1 MGADIVWKEEYLQDG
16 KNNEQLNQDNRP
28 QCSPQ
33 RHLTEA
39 VSVEVVNPINNVANI
54 VNIFKTTNFSLVF
67 RRKSLSLQRVFENK
81 LSFKTMNN
89 KKIVL
94 PLVAVIVLLIAG
106 VAYLAYNLNQEKQ
119 VNKDMQ
125 ELAVLEKQEM
135 ENEYQQFAD
144 QYSEMKTRINNDS
157 IINQL
162 TREQERT
169 KQLLEELRQTK
180 ANDAAEITRLKKE
193 LATVRA
199 VLRSYVLQIDS
210 LNQLNAEL
218 MDENNRVRSE
228 LEYTNQQNMALAS
241 SNMTLSEKVAIAS
254 QLNATNISLMPLN
267 KRGKNNK
274 TMKKARSLQ
283 VAFNIARNVTAANG
297 TREIF
302 IRVTNPMG
310 EVLNGGGSFTYE
322 NRQLAYTMKRTI
334 DYSGEETSI
343 TATWTVNETLPGGS
357 YNVSIFA
364 DGNMI
369 GSRNFTFE
377 K

>member
-1 MGADIVWKEEYLQDG
+1 
-16 KNNEQLNQDNRP
+16 
-28 QCSPQ
+28 
-33 RHLTEA
+33 
-39 VSVEVVNPINNVANI
+39 
-54 VNIFKTTNFSLVF
+54 
-67 RRKSLSLQRVFENK
+67 
-81 LSFKTMNN
+81 MNN

-94 PLVAVIVLLIAG
+94 PLVAVIVLLVAG
-106 VAYLAYNLNQEKQ
+106 VAYLAYSLNQEKQ

-157 IINQL
+157 IVAQL

-169 KQLLEELRQTK
+169 KQLLEELRKTK
-180 ANDAAEITRLKKE
+180 ADDAAEITRLKKE

-228 LEYTNQQNMALAS
+228 LEITNQQNMALAS

-254 QLNATNISLMPLN
+254 QLNATNISLTPLN
-267 KRGKNNK
+267 KKGKNNK
-274 TMKKARSLQ
+274 NMKKARSLL
-283 VAFNIARNVTAANG
+283 VSFNIARNVTAANG

-302 IRVTNPMG
+302 IRITTPMG
-310 EVLNGGGSFTYE
+310 EALNGGGTFSYE
-322 NRQLAYTMKRTI
+322 DRQLAYSIKRSI
-334 DYSGEETSI
+334 DYSGEETSV
-343 TATWTVNETLPGGS
+343 TGMWPVNETLPGGS

>member
-1 MGADIVWKEEYLQDG
+1 M
-16 KNNEQLNQDNRP
+16 
-28 QCSPQ
+28 
-33 RHLTEA
+33 
-39 VSVEVVNPINNVANI
+39 
-54 VNIFKTTNFSLVF
+54 
-67 RRKSLSLQRVFENK
+67 QRVFENK

-254 QLNATNISLMPLN
+254 QLNATNISLTPLN
-267 KRGKNNK
+267 KKGKNNK
-274 TMKKARSLQ
+274 HMKKARSLL
-283 VAFNIARNVTAANG
+283 VSFNIARNVTAANG

>member
-1 MGADIVWKEEYLQDG
+1 
-16 KNNEQLNQDNRP
+16 
-28 QCSPQ
+28 
-33 RHLTEA
+33 
-39 VSVEVVNPINNVANI
+39 
-54 VNIFKTTNFSLVF
+54 
-67 RRKSLSLQRVFENK
+67 
-81 LSFKTMNN
+81 MNN

-94 PLVAVIVLLIAG
+94 PLVAVIVLLVAG
-106 VAYLAYNLNQEKQ
+106 VAYLAYSLNQEKQ

-157 IINQL
+157 IVAQL

-169 KQLLEELRQTK
+169 QQLLEELRKTK
-180 ANDAAEITRLKKE
+180 ADDAAEITRLKKE

-228 LEYTNQQNMALAS
+228 LEITNQQNMALAS

-254 QLNATNISLMPLN
+254 QLNATNISLTPLN
-267 KRGKNNK
+267 KKGKNNK
-274 TMKKARSLQ
+274 HMKKARSLL
-283 VAFNIARNVTAANG
+283 VSFNIARNVTASNG

-302 IRVTNPMG
+302 IRITTPMG
-310 EVLNGGGSFTYE
+310 EALNGGGTFNYE
-322 NRQLAYTMKRTI
+322 DRQLAYSIKRSI
-334 DYSGEETSI
+334 DYSGEETSV
-343 TATWTVNETLPGGS
+343 TGMWPVNETLSGGS

>member
-1 MGADIVWKEEYLQDG
+1 M
-16 KNNEQLNQDNRP
+16 
-28 QCSPQ
+28 
-33 RHLTEA
+33 
-39 VSVEVVNPINNVANI
+39 
-54 VNIFKTTNFSLVF
+54 
-67 RRKSLSLQRVFENK
+67 QRVFENK

-210 LNQLNAEL
+210 LNQ
-218 MDENNRVRSE
+218 
-228 LEYTNQQNMALAS
+228 
-241 SNMTLSEKVAIAS
+241 
-254 QLNATNISLMPLN
+254 
-267 KRGKNNK
+267 
-274 TMKKARSLQ
+274 
-283 VAFNIARNVTAANG
+283 
-297 TREIF
+297 
-302 IRVTNPMG
+302 
-310 EVLNGGGSFTYE
+310 
-322 NRQLAYTMKRTI
+322 
-334 DYSGEETSI
+334 
-343 TATWTVNETLPGGS
+343 
-357 YNVSIFA
+357 
-364 DGNMI
+364 
-369 GSRNFTFE
+369 
-377 K
+377 

>member
-1 MGADIVWKEEYLQDG
+1 
-16 KNNEQLNQDNRP
+16 
-28 QCSPQ
+28 
-33 RHLTEA
+33 
-39 VSVEVVNPINNVANI
+39 
-54 VNIFKTTNFSLVF
+54 
-67 RRKSLSLQRVFENK
+67 
-81 LSFKTMNN
+81 MNN

-254 QLNATNISLMPLN
+254 QLNATNISLMPLT
-267 KRGKNNK
+267 KKGKNNK

-357 YNVSIFA
+357 YNVSVFA

>member
-1 MGADIVWKEEYLQDG
+1 M
-16 KNNEQLNQDNRP
+16 
-28 QCSPQ
+28 
-33 RHLTEA
+33 
-39 VSVEVVNPINNVANI
+39 
-54 VNIFKTTNFSLVF
+54 
-67 RRKSLSLQRVFENK
+67 
-81 LSFKTMNN
+81 N
-89 KKIVL
+89 KKVIV
-94 PLVAVIVLLIAG
+94 PLVAVIVLLLAG
-106 VAYLAYNLNQEKQ
+106 VAYLGYNLNEQKQ

-125 ELAVLEKQEM
+125 ELAALDKKEM
-135 ENEYQQFAD
+135 ENEYQQFAN
-144 QYSEMKTRINNDS
+144 QYKEMQTRINNDS
-157 IINQL
+157 IVEQL
-162 TREQERT
+162 GREQQRT
-169 KQLLEELRQTK
+169 QELLEELRRTK

-199 VLRSYVLQIDS
+199 ILRSYVLQIDS

-228 LEYTNQQNMALAS
+228 LEMTNQQNMALAS

-254 QLNATNISLMPLN
+254 QLNATNISLTPLN
-267 KRGKNNK
+267 KKNKNNK
-274 TMKKARSLQ
+274 TMKKARTLL

>member
-1 MGADIVWKEEYLQDG
+1 
-16 KNNEQLNQDNRP
+16 
-28 QCSPQ
+28 
-33 RHLTEA
+33 
-39 VSVEVVNPINNVANI
+39 
-54 VNIFKTTNFSLVF
+54 
-67 RRKSLSLQRVFENK
+67 
-81 LSFKTMNN
+81 MNN

-94 PLVAVIVLLIAG
+94 PLVAVIVLLVAG
-106 VAYLAYNLNQEKQ
+106 VVYLGYSLSQEKQ

-157 IINQL
+157 IVAQL
-162 TREQERT
+162 NREQQRT
-169 KQLLEELRQTK
+169 QQLLEELRKTK
-180 ANDAAEITRLKKE
+180 ADDAAEITRLKKE

-228 LEYTNQQNMALAS
+228 LEMTNQQNMALAS
-241 SNMTLSEKVAIAS
+241 SNMTLSEKVAVAS
-254 QLNATNISLMPLN
+254 QLNATNISLTPLN
-267 KRGKNNK
+267 KKNKNNK
-274 TMKKARSLQ
+274 TMKKARTLL

>member
-1 MGADIVWKEEYLQDG
+1 
-16 KNNEQLNQDNRP
+16 
-28 QCSPQ
+28 
-33 RHLTEA
+33 
-39 VSVEVVNPINNVANI
+39 
-54 VNIFKTTNFSLVF
+54 
-67 RRKSLSLQRVFENK
+67 
-81 LSFKTMNN
+81 MNN

-94 PLVAVIVLLIAG
+94 PLVAVIVLLVAG
-106 VAYLAYNLNQEKQ
+106 VAYLAYSLNQEKQ

-157 IINQL
+157 IVAQL
-162 TREQERT
+162 TRKQERT
-169 KQLLEELRQTK
+169 KQLLEELRKTK
-180 ANDAAEITRLKKE
+180 ADDAAEITRLKKE

-228 LEYTNQQNMALAS
+228 LEITNQQNMALAS

-254 QLNATNISLMPLN
+254 QLNATNISLTPLN
-267 KRGKNNK
+267 KKGKNNK
-274 TMKKARSLQ
+274 NMKKARSLL
-283 VAFNIARNVTAANG
+283 VSFNIARNVTAANG

-302 IRVTNPMG
+302 IRITTPMG
-310 EVLNGGGSFTYE
+310 EALNGGGTFNYE
-322 NRQLAYTMKRTI
+322 DRQLAYSIKRSI
-334 DYSGEETSI
+334 DYSGEETSV
-343 TATWTVNETLPGGS
+343 TGMWPVNETLPGGS